1 MDSPA
6 PPQSNF
12 PRNTAL
18 VIVLAAVLYLV
29 GNAGTSLWDRDEP
42 RFAQTSRQMLQ
53 SGDWVVPRFLDKV
66 RTAKPVFI
74 YWCQAAAMR
83 VIGEQG
89 NTGVF
94 SARLPSAIA
103 MTIVLIILALALRR
117 VVDPERTFWTI
128 LILATSVLTLWC
140 AKASTTDAVL
150 LVGITVSQ
158 MCLYAIWRGR
168 GTWPVIIVLAI
179 AIAEAGLT
187 KGPVVLG
194 VMAMTLV
201 ALGVF
206 RWIDH
211 RLALRAAASPPS
223 PGTPGEGRGEG
234 PPRQS
239 TQNPHPNPL
248 PEFRAREVSTG
259 AMIARVAVVIGIV
272 AILVGPWIYLVQKR
286 ESHFLGTSVTHDVLN
301 RIAQPL
307 EGHKGPPG
315 YHLALVFATFFPW
328 SVLLPMALVSAWQN
342 RRDPLIRFC
351 FAAVVGPW
359 LMFEI
364 VRTKLPHYL
373 MPVFPPLALLTA
385 DVIVRCLRGEK
396 DDLRRTG
403 FIIAVVIIGVVAV
416 ALGGAAVGAAIHFRE
431 PVWPAAALATAACV
445 FAILMIATFRARF
458 PREGLLAMG
467 FGAAVIYLVLFGIY
481 LPRADFLHLSK
492 RTADILIQHGATGER
507 QVEMLDYKEPSLAFY
522 QGGTIRENSAMAL
535 SHDLLNHAPP
545 WLVVTSEV
553 LAKTPPDVQARLDEI
568 GTARGL
574 AYADGGRVVDTI
586 VVKQRSAPAT
596 QPTFAPALRASVNRQ
611 AP

>member
-6 PPQSNF
+6 PRPSNF

-103 MTIVLIILALALRR
+103 MTAVLVILALVLRR

-140 AKASTTDAVL
+140 AKASTTDDVL

-158 MCLYAIWRGR
+158 MCLYAIWRRR

-179 AIAEAGLT
+179 AIAQAGLT

-206 RWIDH
+206 RWLDW
-211 RLALRAAASPPS
+211 RRDTPPLESKPGGVSAGALALR
-223 PGTPGEGRGEG
+223 
-234 PPRQS
+234 
-239 TQNPHPNPL
+239 
-248 PEFRAREVSTG
+248 
-259 AMIARVAVVIGIV
+259 IGIV
-272 AILVGPWIYLVQKR
+272 VVIVAALVGPWLYLVNAR
-286 ESHFLGTSVTHDVLN
+286 ESHFLGKSVSHDVFN
-301 RIAQPL
+301 RMIKPL
-307 EGHKGPPG
+307 EGHWGPPG

-328 SVLLPMALVSAWQN
+328 SVLLPMALVTAWQN

-351 FAAVVGPW
+351 LAAVLGPW
-359 LMFEI
+359 LMFE
-364 VRTKLPHYL
+364 VVTTKLPHYL

-396 DDLRRTG
+396 DDLRRTS
-403 FIIAVVIIGVVAV
+403 FVIAATIVGVVAV
-416 ALGGAAVGAAIHFRE
+416 ALGGAAVGAATHFRE
-431 PVWPAAALATAACV
+431 PLWPAATLATAACV
-445 FAILMIATFRARF
+445 FAILIVATFRARF

-467 FGAAVIYLVLFGIY
+467 FGAAIVYLVLFGIF

-492 RTADILIQHGATGER
+492 RTADILIQNGATGEG

-535 SHDLLNHAPP
+535 SHDLLQHAAP
-545 WLVVTSEV
+545 WLVVTTEV
-553 LAKTPPDVQARLDEI
+553 LAKTPPDVQARLDQV

-574 AYADGGRVVDTI
+574 AYADGGRVVDTV
-586 VVKQRSAPAT
+586 VVKQRSVATT
-596 QPTFAPALRASVNRQ
+596 QPAPAPALRASANRQ
-611 AP
+611 TP

>member
-6 PPQSNF
+6 SRNANF

-103 MTIVLIILALALRR
+103 MTIVLVILAIVLRR
-117 VVDPERTFWTI
+117 VLDPERTFWTI

-158 MCLYAIWRGR
+158 ICLYAIWRGR
-168 GTWPVIIVLAI
+168 GTWPVILVLAI

-206 RWIDH
+206 RWLDGRRGISPTQAEPGGVSAGA
-211 RLALRAAASPPS
+211 LALR
-223 PGTPGEGRGEG
+223 
-234 PPRQS
+234 
-239 TQNPHPNPL
+239 
-248 PEFRAREVSTG
+248 
-259 AMIARVAVVIGIV
+259 IGIV
-272 AILVGPWIYLVQKR
+272 VVIVAALVGPWLYLVNER
-286 ESHFLGTSVTHDVLN
+286 ESKFLGTSVSHDVLN
-301 RIAQPL
+301 RMIKPL
-307 EGHKGPPG
+307 EGHSGPPG

-351 FAAVVGPW
+351 FAAVIGPW

-403 FIIAVVIIGVVAV
+403 FVVAV
-416 ALGGAAVGAAIHFRE
+416 TVIGIVVVVLGGAAVGGAVHFHE
-431 PVWPAAALATAACV
+431 PLWPAAALATAGCV
-445 FAILMIATFRARF
+445 FAILIIATFRARF

-467 FGAAVIYLVLFGIY
+467 FGAAIVYLVLFGIY
-481 LPRADFLHLSK
+481 LPRASFLHLSK
-492 RTADILIQHGATGER
+492 RTADILVQNGATREG

-535 SHDLLNHAPP
+535 SHDLLNHASP
-545 WLVVTSEV
+545 WLVVTTEV
-553 LAKTPPDVQARLDEI
+553 LAKTPPDVQARLEEV
-568 GTARGL
+568 GSARGL
-574 AYADGGRVVDTI
+574 AYADGGRIVDVF
-586 VVKQRSAPAT
+586 VVKQRATPAT
-596 QPTFAPALRASVNRQ
+596 QPTSAPALRAPATQQ